1 MTDRDA
7 GCPARR
13 SAKEMAATR
22 ARPSFSDGYGP
33 DAVLGD
39 RAASMDP
46 APAVADAP
54 AALLDEDDRI
64 VRSEAAFGLSRR
76 DDPRTGRAIERV
88 GPLDPAF
95 EHDRRAHGLREWSR
109 WKKNATDEA

>member
-1 MTDRDA
+1 MT
-7 GCPARR
+7 
-13 SAKEMAATR
+13 
-22 ARPSFSDGYGP
+22 
-33 DAVLGD
+33 
-39 RAASMDP
+39 AASVDP
-46 APAVADAP
+46 APAVADAL

-95 EHDRRAHGLREWSR
+95 EHDHRARGLREWSR
-109 WKKNATDEA
+109 RKKNATDEA